1 MFWLA
6 TLSPYSIILGNI
18 SADFLFPCQRNEVR
32 YVDISGI
39 QAGVR
44 EKLELELENSAGAHA
59 AQAAPPGPEN

>member
-1 MFWLA
+1 
-6 TLSPYSIILGNI
+6 LGNI